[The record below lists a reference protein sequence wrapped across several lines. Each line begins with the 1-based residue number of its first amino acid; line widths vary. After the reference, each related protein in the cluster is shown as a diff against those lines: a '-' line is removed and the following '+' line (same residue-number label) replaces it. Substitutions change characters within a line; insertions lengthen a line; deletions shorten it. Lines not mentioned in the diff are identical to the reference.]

1 MESYEKEQMFQVR
14 EASLDDLPQVMM
26 INRLCLPENYTY
38 FFFESILRNY
48 PRTFLIAEVDGKIAG
63 YVMCRVERGFSKFD
77 RLSLKKLGHV
87 ISIAVLPEYR
97 RKGIAKTLLSSALKA
112 LKEHYGCEEAYLEVR
127 ISNSPALALYQKLG
141 FTIVKVSRRYYIDG
155 EDAYVM
161 ARKL

>member
-1 MESYEKEQMFQVR
+1 METYGKEQAFQVR

-48 PRTFLIAEVDGKIAG
+48 PKTFLIAEINGKIAG
-63 YVMCRVERGFSKFD
+63 YIMCRVERGFSKFD
-77 RLSLKKLGHV
+77 RLSLRKLGHV

-97 RKGIAKTLLSSALKA
+97 RKGIAKTLLKDALKA
-112 LKEHYGCEEAYLEVR
+112 LKKHYGCDEAYLEVR
-127 ISNSPALALYQKLG
+127 VSNSPALMLYQKLG
-141 FTIVKVSRRYYIDG
+141 FTIVKVSKGYYVDG

-161 ARKL
+161 ARRL